1 MHMIKDGIFKK
12 GINYERKYLDDA
24 WNWFYCSEDWIC
36 TGCTDGLK
44 KGEYR
49 NESKNGYFYY

>member
-1 MHMIKDGIFKK
+1 MIKDGIFKK

-24 WNWFYCSEDWIC
+24 WDWFYCSEDWIC
-36 TGCTDGLK
+36 TGSTDDLK

-49 NESKNGYFYY
+49 DESKNGYFPY